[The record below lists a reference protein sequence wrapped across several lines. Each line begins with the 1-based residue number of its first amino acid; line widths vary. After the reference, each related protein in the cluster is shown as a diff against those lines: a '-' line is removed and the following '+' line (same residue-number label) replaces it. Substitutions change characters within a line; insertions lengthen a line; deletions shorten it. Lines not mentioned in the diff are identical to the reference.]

1 LLRLFV
7 LALVMDA
14 IAPIASA
21 SNVQE
26 VRFVQSAKVLV
37 WQDGELAGQGSE
49 VALLNETPFADQ
61 AWIGAGQL
69 EPALASADTFSGSVT
84 LQIASNSGFVLET
97 AYPCAA
103 ANIRV
108 QPIGENEN
116 AQLRSIP
123 VAFGSNVLFQQ
134 EEKTAIRAG
143 TAQSQ
148 TISLQVSWTGPTSP
162 ALQVRTTGW

>member
-1 LLRLFV
+1 
-7 LALVMDA
+7 MGA

-26 VRFVQSAKVLV
+26 VRFVQNEKVLV

-49 VALLNETPFADQ
+49 VVLLNENLVADQ

-69 EPALASADTFSGSVT
+69 EPVLVSTNTFSGSVT
-84 LQIASNSGFVLET
+84 LQIASNTGFVLET
-97 AYPCAA
+97 LNPGEAA
-103 ANIRV
+103 QILV

-116 AQLRSIP
+116 AQLRSSP
-123 VAFGSNVLFQQ
+123 VASGSRILFQQ
-134 EEKTAIRAG
+134 TEKTAVRAG

-148 TISLQVSWTGPTSP
+148 TISLQVSWTGSTPP
-162 ALQVRTTGW
+162 ALQVRTTGS